1 MKDSQNSI
9 LFSDGDSLNVICSM
23 KDVSPVCIQL
33 KHIKFNNPPF
43 QDNLVVR
50 QLYTVGLPIPDL
62 QLQLA
67 RKSFR
72 TFGYATFEEEL
83 LNQQQI
89 QKIQSSFNPFEMKL
103 PSESEIGGIVC
114 GKEFGLVRATNG
126 KVYYYGKAA
135 ALGLKS
141 IGKTPSMK
149 PIELIVA
156 KTSNIVH
163 ATIGHDGIHAILVND
178 DGNVFFT
185 GTARRGEDGDT
196 SKNRRQ
202 PKAVKPKKI
211 TKTEGHFIVHASCN
225 NGTSALVTNTGKLIM
240 LGKDTM
246 HCDASGYVTDI
257 VDQHVTK
264 VALGKAHCVALNTK
278 GQIFT
283 FGMNNKGQCGRFKGK
298 ATVAPFTQDSDSKHG
313 SLSSTAGDK
322 EGGSGHKFVATSMCD
337 FDEHSVVH
345 GQCRVCTVCREC
357 TGYNVSCVTTQ
368 NTSVEN
374 RVVGT

>member
-1 MKDSQNSI
+1 M
-9 LFSDGDSLNVICSM
+9 
-23 KDVSPVCIQL
+23 
-33 KHIKFNNPPF
+33 
-43 QDNLVVR
+43 
-50 QLYTVGLPIPDL
+50 PIPDL

-72 TFGYATFEEEL
+72 TFGYASFEEEL

-103 PSESEIGGIVC
+103 PSESEIGGIQC
-114 GKEFGLVRATNG
+114 GKEFGLVHTING
-126 KVYYYGKAA
+126 KVYYYGKSA
-135 ALGLKS
+135 ALGLIS

-163 ATIGHDGIHAILVND
+163 VAIGHDGIHAILVND
-178 DGNVFFT
+178 DGNVYFT

-196 SKNRRQ
+196 SKNRRER

-211 TKTEGHFIVHASCN
+211 TKTESHFIVHASCN
-225 NGTSALVTNTGKLIM
+225 YGTSALVTNTGQLIM
-240 LGKDTM
+240 LGKDTI

-257 VDQHVTK
+257 LDQHITK
-264 VALGKAHCVALNTK
+264 VALGKAHCVALNSK
-278 GQIFT
+278 GQIFS

-298 ATVAPFTQDSDSKHG
+298 ASTAPFAQDSDMKQA
-313 SLSSTAGDK
+313 SSSMTDSDK
-322 EGGSGHKFVATSMCD
+322 DIGGNKFDATVMCD
-337 FDEHSVVH
+337 FDDHNVVH

-374 RVVGT
+374 RVAGT